1 MKRKVLITGCDT
13 ITALGLGV
21 NETWNNIL
29 EGHSGVGL
37 ITRFDT
43 ETLETKI
50 AAQVPD
56 TFDSI
61 VSQYCKRR
69 NEKKMTFVTKMAFVS
84 ACKAICASGIDFAN
98 CDRSRCGVILGIV
111 NTGYTSVEMQKGTS
125 DRIVKAMN
133 NAPSAWIS
141 MEYGL
146 EGPNFPIATACASSA
161 YAMAFAYEL
170 IANNQADVIITGGA
184 DSTICPEEIQG
195 FNEILALSTRN
206 EIPQK
211 ACRPFTKTR
220 DGFVIGEGAG
230 MMVFESEEHAKKRS
244 AEIIAEMGGYAL
256 TSEAYNIVSPRPEGI
271 GMANTMERA
280 LVNSGVNKEDVDYV
294 NAHGTSTLLNDKYET
309 EAIKKVFDQHAYK
322 LAVSST
328 KSLIGHTIGAAG
340 AIEGITTILSLKN
353 NKLTPTINYDDPD
366 PELDLD
372 YVPNISRDKVLN
384 IALSNSFGF
393 GGHNATLVFKKY
405 NR

>member
-1 MKRKVLITGCDT
+1 LKRKVLITGCDT

-21 NETWNNIL
+21 NETWNNML
-29 EGHSGVGL
+29 EGQSGVGL

-61 VSQYCKRR
+61 VGQYCKRR
-69 NEKKMTFVTKMAFVS
+69 NEKKMTFVTKMAFIS

-111 NTGYTSVEMQKGTS
+111 NAGYTSVEQQRGTN

-184 DSTICPEEIQG
+184 DSTVCPEEIQG

-206 EIPQK
+206 EKPQK
-211 ACRPFTKTR
+211 ACRPFTKSR

-230 MMVFESEEHAKKRS
+230 IMVFESEEHAKKRS

-256 TSEAYNIVSPRPEGI
+256 TSEAYNIVSPRPEGV

-280 LVNSGVNKEDVDYV
+280 LIHAGVNKEDVDYV

-384 IALSNSFGF
+384 IALLNSFGF